1 MMKNGKKEAAMKK
14 YQNILCATDFSEAG
28 NVAAVR
34 ASEMAQYYGAQLTLL
49 YVVEYFPEEASN
61 EMIAPEGVDRKT
73 FREQQA
79 SASLAKLI
87 DNLELRDAAQE
98 IQFCTDSAKKE
109 IVRFAEEQGIDLIVL
124 GSHGHHG
131 ITAIVG
137 STTSGVM
144 HRASCDVF
152 VVRAQ

>member
-1 MMKNGKKEAAMKK
+1 MKK

-28 NVAAVR
+28 NAAAAR
-34 ASEMAQYYGAQLTLL
+34 GAELAQYYGAQLTLL

-61 EMIAPEGVDRKT
+61 EMIAPEGTDRKS

-79 SASLAKLI
+79 QASLAKLI
-87 DNLELRDAAQE
+87 NSLEMQNVAQE
-98 IQFCTDSAKKE
+98 IRFCTDSAKKE
-109 IVRFAEEQGIDLIVL
+109 IVRFAKEASIDLIVL

-137 STTSGVM
+137 SVTSGVM